1 MQVMDDLPLL
11 REYAASNSESAFET
25 LVSRYAPLVYASAL
39 RQTRDPHL
47 AEEVTQAVFIILAKK
62 AGRIGSATILSGWLF
77 KATRFVAL
85 AHTRTAARR
94 HRYEQEAAMP
104 PEDQTPAPDPLWEQ
118 IVPLLDE
125 AMAQLSEKDRQ
136 ALLLRY
142 FENKTL
148 AEIGSAFGAGED
160 AARMRINRALEK
172 LHRYFTRHGVAS
184 TAALIAETISVNSA
198 IAVPTTL
205 IKSVTVAA
213 VAHGATGGS
222 TLILIKGALKL
233 MAWTKLKLTV
243 VAGAILLLAAGTTTV
258 VVHSVSA
265 ARTRDALANMQGSWE
280 GTLSVDQA
288 QLRVVLRIFK
298 TNDTVRAELDSID
311 QGGKGIAVTK
321 ISAGPNSIHAEAP
334 AIFGSYAAT
343 LNADRTELSGYWKQL
358 NHTFPLSLKR
368 TAEADQVEGTL
379 AENEYA
385 PNLNLR
391 IAEPTPGTFHAQV
404 DSVDQ
409 GAQNLPIPT
418 MTYSKPAVRFE
429 MPGINGSFEGT
440 VNGRDDEIAGT
451 WTQMGK
457 KFPLT
462 FARAAQ
468 TAPASAATE
477 KDYGQGAPNQV
488 QGHWKGAVDVNHIAL
503 HIVFHVALMSDGAY
517 SATMDSP
524 DQGARS
530 IPATSAAFNY
540 PDLKMEWKGLGGVF
554 AGKLAKGRLVGAW
567 SQGKVSL
574 PLQLDRIP
582 AQ

>member
-1 MQVMDDLPLL
+1 
-11 REYAASNSESAFET
+11 
-25 LVSRYAPLVYASAL
+25 
-39 RQTRDPHL
+39 
-47 AEEVTQAVFIILAKK
+47 
-62 AGRIGSATILSGWLF
+62 
-77 KATRFVAL
+77 
-85 AHTRTAARR
+85 
-94 HRYEQEAAMP
+94 
-104 PEDQTPAPDPLWEQ
+104 
-118 IVPLLDE
+118 
-125 AMAQLSEKDRQ
+125 
-136 ALLLRY
+136 
-142 FENKTL
+142 
-148 AEIGSAFGAGED
+148 
-160 AARMRINRALEK
+160 
-172 LHRYFTRHGVAS
+172 
-184 TAALIAETISVNSA
+184 
-198 IAVPTTL
+198 
-205 IKSVTVAA
+205 
-213 VAHGATGGS
+213 
-222 TLILIKGALKL
+222 
-233 MAWTKLKLTV
+233 
-243 VAGAILLLAAGTTTV
+243 
-258 VVHSVSA
+258 
-265 ARTRDALANMQGSWE
+265 
-280 GTLSVDQA
+280 
-288 QLRVVLRIFK
+288 
-298 TNDTVRAELDSID
+298 
-311 QGGKGIAVTK
+311 
-321 ISAGPNSIHAEAP
+321 
-334 AIFGSYAAT
+334 
-343 LNADRTELSGYWKQL
+343 LSGYWKQL

-385 PNLNLR
+385 PKADSDLQGFWSGALDVGAAQLHLNLR

-540 PDLKMEWKGLGGVF
+540 PDLKMEWKG
-554 AGKLAKGRLVGAW
+554 
-567 SQGKVSL
+567 SL
-574 PLQLDRIP
+574 PENWRRDGSSAPGARARYRSLSSSTASRHNEIRLLRVVAGFLP
-582 AQ
+582 AVEPGIQPGGKTARRQPGSLRMDSQVHGKPSFKISNALGP